1 MLTSVQQ
8 RIETFFQHRY
18 PEEAVEK
25 YEADK
30 KTFVKDAML
39 DVELVGKELDDMV
52 FDKSQ
57 ASLQTDAMAFALVYG
72 RNDDRTIDAFNR
84 LETAIKKRLGGDE

>member
-8 RIETFFQHRY
+8 RIEALIRPRY
-18 PEEAVEK
+18 PEELVEK

-52 FDKSQ
+52 FDQ
-57 ASLQTDAMAFALVYG
+57 DAARLQTDALAFALVYG

-84 LETAIKKRLGGDE
+84 LEAALKKRLGEI

>member
-18 PEEAVEK
+18 PEKAVEK

-30 KTFVKDAML
+30 QKHIDDAMS
-39 DVELVGKELDDMV
+39 DAEQVGEVLNDMV
-52 FDKSQ
+52 FDQTQ
-57 ASLQTDAMAFALVYG
+57 ASLQTDALAFAIVYG
-72 RNDDRTIDAFNR
+72 RSDDRTIDAFNR
-84 LETAIKKRLGGDE
+84 LEQAIKNRLGEA

>member
-1 MLTSVQQ
+1 MFTGVQQ
-8 RIETFFQHRY
+8 RIETLIRNRY
-18 PEEAVEK
+18 PEELVEK

-30 KTFVKDAML
+30 KQYIKDVMS
-39 DVELVGKELDDMV
+39 DVEIVGKELDDMV

-57 ASLQTDAMAFALVYG
+57 AILQTDALAFALVYG

-84 LETAIKKRLGGDE
+84 LESAIKQRLEAA